1 MKSTCVLIVSS
12 LIYCIEDYKNN
23 HKYYETNNYKNNHK
37 SYKKSPII
45 KQIIPK
51 KKNKSTNKWI
61 KLVYLWT
68 KKNREDEKM
77 KSLIKLVNSTSN
89 GLNF

>member
-45 KQIIPK
+45 IQIIPK
-51 KKNKSTNKWI
+51 KINQQINESNLFTCEQRRI
-61 KLVYLWT
+61 
-68 KKNREDEKM
+68 EKM
-77 KSLIKLVNSTSN
+77 KRWKV
-89 GLNF
+89 

>member
-1 MKSTCVLIVSS
+1 MKSTCVLIVSL

-37 SYKKSPII
+37 SYKKSLII
-45 KQIIPK
+45 KQIIP